1 MHNWEKEFQKWHQF
15 EQLDR
20 QLRKQ
25 LEELQRD
32 STALEDA
39 FYEQLNFGTGGM
51 RGVLG
56 PGSNRMN
63 IYTVRKAVEGLA
75 HYVEKNNVNY
85 KDRGVVVAYD
95 SRYMSREFALEAA
108 KILGKHG
115 IKTYI
120 FNSLRPTPLLSFAVR
135 YLGTAAGIM
144 ITASHN
150 PPIYN
155 GFKVYNEQGSQITE
169 AAADEII
176 HYISQVENE
185 LTLETLTEEQLLEK
199 NLLHWLYH
207 EIDRAY
213 LKELKR
219 ISKFDKE
226 AIDEPKNLRIVFT
239 PLHGTALHLVTEGL
253 KQLHFLDVQI
263 VSEQA
268 VPDPEFSTVTSP
280 NPEEKQA
287 FTEAIK
293 LGKKTNA
300 DLLLATDP
308 DADRLGVAV
317 KTANGEYEV
326 LTGNQLGALLL
337 DYILRHTEK
346 EVLGNARMIK
356 TIVTSELG
364 RAIASSYGVKTI
376 DTLTGFKYIGEKINE
391 FDTSGE
397 TFIFGYE
404 ESYGY
409 LINGFSRDKDAVQA
423 AVMACEMAAYWQ
435 DKGKTLLDALQDLFV
450 EHGFYR
456 EGLGSLTLEG
466 KAGQEKIAE
475 IVEHFRQTEI
485 PAFGTIASLYK
496 EDYLKRE
503 RVKIND
509 PKQVESL
516 QLPKENVVKY
526 ILEDGCWVCLRPSG
540 TEPKIKWY
548 YGAQGKNVGEVEE
561 RYKLLEQTLHEI
573 IVQPQKTATT

>member
-1 MHNWEKEFQKWHQF
+1 MHNWEKEFQKWNHF
-15 EQLDR
+15 ESLDE

-25 LEELQRD
+25 LEELQKDR
-32 STALEDA
+32 TALEEA
-39 FYEQLNFGTGGM
+39 FYEQLTFGTGGM
-51 RGVLG
+51 RGILG

-75 HYVEKNNVNY
+75 RYVEKNTVNFQ
-85 KDRGVVVAYD
+85 DRGVVVAYD

-108 KILGKHG
+108 KVLGRHG

-120 FNSLRPTPLLSFAVR
+120 FHSLRPTPLLSFAVR
-135 YLGTAAGIM
+135 YLGTSAGIM

-150 PPIYN
+150 PPVYN
-155 GFKVYNEQGSQITE
+155 GFKVYNEEGSQITE
-169 AAADEII
+169 TVAEEII
-176 HYISQVENE
+176 HYINQVENE
-185 LTLETLTEEQLLEK
+185 LDLSVLSEEQLLEE
-199 NLLHWLYH
+199 NLLQWLYH

-219 ISKFDKE
+219 ISKLDKE
-226 AIDEPKNLRIVFT
+226 LMDEPKPLRIVFT

-253 KQLHFLDVQI
+253 KQLHFHDVH
-263 VSEQA
+263 VVEEQA
-268 VPDPEFSTVTSP
+268 IPDPEFTTVASP

-293 LGKKTNA
+293 LGKKVNA
-300 DLLLATDP
+300 DILLATDP

-346 EVLGNARMIK
+346 EMLGSARMIK

-391 FDTSGE
+391 FDSSGE

-409 LINGFSRDKDAVQA
+409 LINTFARDKDAVQA

-435 DKGKTLLDALQDLFV
+435 EQGKTLLDALQELF
-450 EHGFYR
+450 ETHGFYR

-466 KAGQEKIAE
+466 KAGREKIAD
-475 IVEHFRQTEI
+475 IVNDFRRNDI
-485 PAFGTIASLYK
+485 HDFGEIASLYK
-496 EDYLKRE
+496 EDYLKSE
-503 RVKIND
+503 RVKINS

-516 QLPKENVVKY
+516 HLPKENVVKY
-526 ILEDGCWVCLRPSG
+526 ILEDGCWICLRPSG

-548 YGAQGKNVGEVEE
+548 YGARGQNVTEVEQ
-561 RYKLLEQTLHEI
+561 RYQILKQTLHEL
-573 IVQPQKTATT
+573 IVQSKISTV